1 MLVNHMILED
11 LYKDAGEKRKQRAI
25 EYQKQ
30 ERVGIKNVDYEDS
43 MNFSLSA
50 NVIGNEVYKTYISI
64 RNGIVEDVTCTCEDY
79 HNYYGICEHTL
90 ATVLEFINNPQ
101 YIEQYVNKGLENEEK
116 LDNNHDIL
124 RTIKL
129 EPQAHRNFKQIVN
142 IFYQEEV
149 EGISEEEDEIK
160 QKGTIKIEPI
170 IYYEKFSGDIKIE
183 FKIGNKKMYK
193 IKNLAD
199 FYTRMLNKESYKY
212 GQKLEFIHTRDTF
225 SEESK
230 PLLDFI
236 LKYSEIIKYAN
247 SNSNSNFR
255 YYGKALNETNILL
268 SNTGIDDLFEVL
280 KGKEVE
286 FNKDYSAEKIEFT
299 EEEPKLDFILKK
311 NKEGNYI
318 IYPNKEIYEITILR
332 GRTYKYILVDKKLY
346 RCSKEFER
354 TSLKLLELFRQNYVT
369 EIEFGEEEL
378 TEFFAVVA
386 PKVKDAIKIEGLTEE
401 EIEKHKPKELIVKVF
416 LDFDKNDYLVAD
428 LRFCYEE
435 NEFNPLN
442 ENEKIN
448 FPRNMIGETK
458 ALNVFRKTGFMLDVK
473 NTRFILPSDDKIY
486 EFLTE
491 DINYYMQ
498 KFAVMV
504 TENFKKKQIRSP
516 KMTGIGV
523 KAENDLLTIDLS
535 KIDIDSQELQD
546 IMEKYSL
553 RKKYYRLK
561 DGSFINL
568 EDNKE
573 IEFLDK
579 LATGMGVDY
588 KEIEDGELR
597 LPVNRTLY
605 LNQLLKGI
613 KGTEILKN
621 SEYKKIVSGLNKE
634 QLEEEIEIPS
644 KLNNVLRYYQ
654 KTGYRWL
661 KTLDK
666 YHFGG
671 ILADDMGLGKT
682 IQMLSVIVDYVGK
695 ESRKASLVVSPSS
708 LTLNWQNE
716 AAKFTNELKT
726 AVIRGTLSERKRL
739 IDEIDDYDLVI
750 TSYDLLKRDIELY
763 KEKDYKFKFVIADEA
778 QYLKNSTTKNAK
790 AIKQI
795 KAETRYA
802 LTGTPIENSLAEL
815 WSIFDFIMPGYL
827 FTYRRFKNMY
837 ETPIVKDNDEKAMQK
852 LKMLIEP
859 FVLRRNKKEVLTELP
874 EKTVTVLNNEMNEEQ
889 KNIYLTYLA
898 RAKQEIADKIEMSG
912 FENSQMQILAAL
924 TRLRQ
929 ICCHP
934 SLFIEGYNEGSSK
947 LEQCIEII
955 EEAINGGHKILLFSG
970 YTSMFGIIEKELK
983 KRNINYFKL
992 TGATKV
998 DERIKMVDEFNENK
1012 DVKLFLI
1019 SLKAGGTGLNLTG
1032 ADMVIH
1038 YDPWWNI
1045 STENQATDRA
1055 YRIGQKSNVQVYKL
1069 ITKNSIEE
1077 KIYELQE
1084 KKAKLA
1090 DNMLDTK
1097 TTFINKFSKE
1107 EIMRLFE

>member
-11 LYKDAGEKRKQRAI
+11 LYKDAGEKRKQKAQ

-30 ERVGIKNVDYEDS
+30 ERVRIKNIDYQDD
-43 MNFSLSA
+43 MNFELSA
-50 NVIGNEVYKTYISI
+50 IVAGNEVYKTYISI
-64 RNGIVEDVTCTCEDY
+64 KHGIVEDVTCTCEDY
-79 HNYYGICEHTL
+79 HNHYGICKHTL
-90 ATVLEFINNPQ
+90 ASILEFMNNPQ
-101 YIEQYVNKGLENEEK
+101 YIEQYVDKGSKNEEK
-116 LDNNHDIL
+116 LDNNHNIL
-124 RTIKL
+124 RTTKL
-129 EPQAHRNFKQIVN
+129 EPQSYRNFKQIVN

-149 EGISEEEDEIK
+149 EGISDEEDEIK

-170 IYYEKFSGDIKIE
+170 IYYEKFSGDIKVE

-199 FYTRMLNKESYKY
+199 FYTRMLNKEIYKY
-212 GQKLEFIHTRDTF
+212 GQKLEFIHTRDVFT
-225 SEESK
+225 EESK
-230 PLLDFI
+230 PLLDFV

-386 PKVKDAIKIEGLTEE
+386 PKVKDAIKIEGLTEK

-523 KAENDLLTIDLS
+523 KVENDLLTIDLS
-535 KIDIDSQELQD
+535 KIDINANELQE

-579 LATGMGVDY
+579 LKAGMDVDY
-588 KEIEDGELR
+588 KEIENGELK

-605 LNQLLKGI
+605 LDQLLKEI

-621 SEYKKIVSGLNKE
+621 SEYKKIVNGLNKE
-634 QLEEEIEIPS
+634 QLEEEIEIPPN
-644 KLNNVLRYYQ
+644 LNEILRYYQ

-666 YHFGG
+666 YRFGG
-671 ILADDMGLGKT
+671 ILADDMGLRKNNT
-682 IQMLSVIVDYVGK
+682 NVISD
-695 ESRKASLVVSPSS
+695 SR
-708 LTLNWQNE
+708 
-716 AAKFTNELKT
+716 
-726 AVIRGTLSERKRL
+726 
-739 IDEIDDYDLVI
+739 
-750 TSYDLLKRDIELY
+750 LY
-763 KEKDYKFKFVIADEA
+763 KK
-778 QYLKNSTTKNAK
+778 
-790 AIKQI
+790 
-795 KAETRYA
+795 
-802 LTGTPIENSLAEL
+802 
-815 WSIFDFIMPGYL
+815 
-827 FTYRRFKNMY
+827 RR
-837 ETPIVKDNDEKAMQK
+837 
-852 LKMLIEP
+852 
-859 FVLRRNKKEVLTELP
+859 
-874 EKTVTVLNNEMNEEQ
+874 
-889 KNIYLTYLA
+889 
-898 RAKQEIADKIEMSG
+898 
-912 FENSQMQILAAL
+912 
-924 TRLRQ
+924 
-929 ICCHP
+929 
-934 SLFIEGYNEGSSK
+934 
-947 LEQCIEII
+947 
-955 EEAINGGHKILLFSG
+955 
-970 YTSMFGIIEKELK
+970 
-983 KRNINYFKL
+983 
-992 TGATKV
+992 
-998 DERIKMVDEFNENK
+998 
-1012 DVKLFLI
+1012 
-1019 SLKAGGTGLNLTG
+1019 
-1032 ADMVIH
+1032 
-1038 YDPWWNI
+1038 
-1045 STENQATDRA
+1045 
-1055 YRIGQKSNVQVYKL
+1055 
-1069 ITKNSIEE
+1069 
-1077 KIYELQE
+1077 
-1084 KKAKLA
+1084 
-1090 DNMLDTK
+1090 
-1097 TTFINKFSKE
+1097 
-1107 EIMRLFE
+1107 